1 MRAGVGANRYGDGV
15 DRLSAAAAR
24 RLALAAQGF
33 DRAHPPA
40 VGSRQLTAAVDRLQV
55 LQLDSVSVFAR
66 SHYLPLFA
74 RLGAYDRA
82 ALDGLLFARG
92 GRYTEYW
99 AHEAAIIRRED
110 WPLWHWKRDE
120 LRERFTRKVPWVG
133 ENAALMAWLRAELAE
148 KGPLTVAEVEHDATA
163 RRGPWWGWSDV
174 KNGLEYLFAFGDV
187 VSGGRR
193 GFSRVYALPEH
204 VGLAELHEVAVPK
217 ADAVRELV
225 LRGVRALGVGTVGDI
240 ADYHRLKIAPTQA
253 ALRELVEAGAIEQ
266 VAVEGWERGG
276 RPLPAFR
283 VPGTRIPRRIEATAL
298 LSPFDPVVWNR
309 DRALRMFGFHY
320 RIEIYTPAPKRLY
333 GYYSLPVLVDDAL
346 PGRIDL
352 KSDRAAGV
360 LRVQSAWVEE
370 GAHAGAMAER
380 VAPALRAAA
389 AWQGLGDVVVAD
401 RGDAAAA
408 VRAALAR
415 G

>member
-1 MRAGVGANRYGDGV
+1 M

-33 DRAHPPA
+33 DRAHPPV
-40 VGSRQLTAAVDRLQV
+40 VGARHLSATVDRLQV

-74 RLGAYDRA
+74 RLGAYDQG
-82 ALDGLLFARG
+82 ALDRMLFSRR

-110 WPLWHWKRDE
+110 WPLWHFKRE
-120 LRERFTRKVPWVG
+120 ALRERFTRTRPWVR
-133 ENAALMAWLRAELAE
+133 ENAALMSWLLAELAD
-148 KGPLTVAEVEHDATA
+148 KGPMTVAEVEHDATV

-174 KNGLEYLFAFGDV
+174 KEGLEYLFAFGDV

-193 GFSRVYALPEH
+193 GFSRVYALPEQ
-204 VGLAELHEVAVPK
+204 VDLAELHEVAVPK

-225 LRGVRALGVGTVGDI
+225 LRSVRALGVGTVADI
-240 ADYHRLKIAPTQA
+240 ADYHRLKIAPTTQ
-253 ALRELVEAGAIEQ
+253 ALRELVEAGAVEQ

-283 VPGTRIPRRIEATAL
+283 VPGTRIPRHIEATAL

-360 LRVQSAWVEE
+360 LRVQSAWVEP
-370 GAHAGAMAER
+370 GTSAGAMAER
-380 VAPALRAAA
+380 VAPALRAAS